1 MMHKLSLIL
10 GFILTLAIGISLL
23 IGTLSL
29 DLLLKDSA
37 ILWDLRVPRTLIAVA
52 MGISLGLTGAVLQ
65 GFLRNPL
72 AEPGIMGVSSAA
84 AFGAVL
90 IMTLGFGSTS
100 LFTVP
105 LAGMVGVL
113 GITFFLYKVLKK
125 YPNPLTLILT
135 GLALNSLLGALMTLT
150 LTLSHNPYASLEI
163 IFWLLGSFAHH
174 SLEQVALVIPLSI
187 VGWIVLW
194 RLRFVLDTLSLGEEM
209 AIVLGA
215 SPKKMYSIL
224 ILGMALSIGPLVSLV
239 GVVGFIGLLVPHMV
253 RPFVNHKPSDLLLPS
268 ALGGGI
274 MALTADI
281 LVRLASNHMDLKVG
295 VLTSLMGTPFF
306 LYLLLKQSRDSYAA
320 F

>member
-1 MMHKLSLIL
+1 MHKLSLIL
-10 GFILTLAIGISLL
+10 GFILTLSIGMSLL
-23 IGTLSL
+23 VGTLSL
-29 DLLLKDSA
+29 DLLLKDA
-37 ILWDLRVPRTLIAVA
+37 TILWDLRLPRTLIAVA
-52 MGISLGLTGAVLQ
+52 MGVSLGLTGAVLQ

-90 IMTLGFGSTS
+90 VMTLGFGNAS

-105 LAGMVGVL
+105 FAGMAGVL
-113 GITFFLYKVLKK
+113 GVTFFLYKLLKK
-125 YPNPLTLILT
+125 NPNPLTLILT

-174 SLEQVALVIPLSI
+174 SLEQAALVIPLSI
-187 VGWIVLW
+187 VGWVVLW
-194 RLRFVLDTLSLGEEM
+194 RLRFVLDTLSLGEEV

-239 GVVGFIGLLVPHMV
+239 GVVGFIGLLVPHMI

-306 LYLLLKQSRDSYAA
+306 LYLLLKQSRGSYAT

>member
-1 MMHKLSLIL
+1 MHRLSLIL
-10 GFILTLAIGISLL
+10 GFILTLSLGISLL
-23 IGTLSL
+23 VGTLSL

-52 MGISLGLTGAVLQ
+52 MGVSLGLTGAVLQ

-90 IMTLGFGSTS
+90 VMTLGFGNTF

-105 LAGMVGVL
+105 LAGMAGVL
-113 GITFFLYKVLKK
+113 GVTFFLYNLLKK
-125 YPNPLTLILT
+125 NPNPLTLILT

-174 SLEQVALVIPLSI
+174 SLEQAALVIPLSI
-187 VGWIVLW
+187 LGWVVLW
-194 RLRFVLDTLSLGEEM
+194 RLRFLLDTLSLGEEM

-224 ILGMALSIGPLVSLV
+224 ILGVALSIGPLVSLV

-281 LVRLASNHMDLKVG
+281 LVRLASSHMDLKVG

-306 LYLLLKQSRDSYAA
+306 LYLLLKQSRVSHAT

>member
-1 MMHKLSLIL
+1 MHKLPLIL
-10 GFILTLAIGISLL
+10 GFILIVSMGISLC
-23 IGTLSL
+23 IGSLSF
-29 DLLLKDSA
+29 DLLLKDA
-37 ILWDLRVPRTLIAVA
+37 TILWDLRLPRTLIAVA
-52 MGISLGLTGAVLQ
+52 MGVSLGLTGAVLQ

-90 IMTLGFGSTS
+90 VMTLGFGNAS

-105 LAGMVGVL
+105 LAGMAGVL
-113 GITFFLYKVLKK
+113 GVTFFLYKFLKK
-125 YPNPLTLILT
+125 HPNPLTLILT

-174 SLEQVALVIPLSI
+174 SLEQAALVIPLSV
-187 VGWIVLW
+187 VGWVVLW
-194 RLRFVLDTLSLGEEM
+194 RLRFVLDTLSLGEEV
-209 AIVLGA
+209 AIVLGV
-215 SPKKMYSIL
+215 SPKKMYSVL
-224 ILGMALSIGPLVSLV
+224 IIGMALSIGPLVSLV
-239 GVVGFIGLLVPHMV
+239 GVVGFIGLLVPHMI

-274 MALTADI
+274 MALTADM

-306 LYLLLKQSRDSYAA
+306 LYLLLKQSRGSYAT

>member
-1 MMHKLSLIL
+1 MRKLSLIL
-10 GFILTLAIGISLL
+10 SLILILFMGISLTV
-23 IGTLSL
+23 GTLSL
-29 DLLLKDSA
+29 DFLLKDPRA
-37 ILWDLRVPRTLIAVA
+37 LWDLRVPRTLIAVA

-72 AEPGIMGVSSAA
+72 AEPGIMGISSAA
-84 AFGAVL
+84 AFGAVFV
-90 IMTLGFGSTS
+90 MALGFGNTS

-105 LAGMVGVL
+105 LAGMAGVF
-113 GITFFLYKVLKK
+113 GVTFFLYKLLKK
-125 YPNPLTLILT
+125 TPNPLTLILT

-174 SLEQVALVIPLSI
+174 SLEQTALVIPLSL
-187 VGWIVLW
+187 VGWVILW
-194 RLRFVLDTLSLGEEM
+194 QLRSILDTLSLGEEM

-215 SPKKMYSIL
+215 SLKTMYTLL
-224 ILGMALSIGPLVSLV
+224 ILGIALSIGPLVSLV
-239 GVVGFIGLLVPHMV
+239 GVVGFIGLLVPHIL
-253 RPFVNHKPSDLLLPS
+253 RPFVNHKPSNLLLPS

-274 MALTADI
+274 LALAADMV
-281 LVRLASNHMDLKVG
+281 VRLASNHMDLKVG

-306 LYLLLKQSRDSYAA
+306 LYLLLKQSRSAHVT

>member
-1 MMHKLSLIL
+1 MHKLSLIL
-10 GFILTLAIGISLL
+10 GFTLILLMGISLL
-23 IGTLSL
+23 IGELSFA
-29 DLLLKDSA
+29 LLLKDSF
-37 ILWDLRVPRTLIAVA
+37 ILWDLRIPRTLIAVT

-90 IMTLGFGSTS
+90 IMTLGFGNTS

-105 LAGMVGVL
+105 LAGMTGVL
-113 GITFFLYKVLKK
+113 GVTFLFYKLLKK
-125 YPNPLTLILT
+125 HPNPLTLILT
-135 GLALNSLLGALMTLT
+135 GLALNSLLGALMTLI

-163 IFWLLGSFAHH
+163 IFWMLGSFAHH
-174 SLEQVALVIPLSI
+174 SLDQVALVIPLSI

-194 RLRFVLDTLSLGEEM
+194 KLRFFLDALSLGEEM
-209 AIVLGA
+209 AVILGA

-224 ILGMALSIGPLVSLV
+224 ILGMALSLGPLVSLV
-239 GVVGFIGLLVPHMV
+239 GVVGFIGLLVPHMI

-274 MALTADI
+274 VALLADM

-306 LYLLLKQSRDSYAA
+306 LYLLLKQSRGSYAT